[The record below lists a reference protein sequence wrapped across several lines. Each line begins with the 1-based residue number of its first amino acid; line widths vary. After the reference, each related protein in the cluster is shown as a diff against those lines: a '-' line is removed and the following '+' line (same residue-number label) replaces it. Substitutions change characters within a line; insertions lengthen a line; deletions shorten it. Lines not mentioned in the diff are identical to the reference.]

1 MENEEP
7 PRLVLGQQDLEVV
20 RAMLTK
26 YLAYLRREPASPR
39 LERHKANVEQVRT
52 KMDALSAASIGSQAS
67 LTAED
72 LTALVETLKNYATL
86 VRRVVPPSLER
97 GNILQGI
104 NSLLRD
110 INERL
115 S

>member
-1 MENEEP
+1 MENEET
-7 PRLVLGQQDLEVV
+7 PRLVLGQQDLEDI

-26 YLAYLRREPASPR
+26 YLAYLRREPGSPR
-39 LERHKANVEQVRT
+39 LERHRARVEQVRA
-52 KMDALSAASIGSQAS
+52 KMDALYTASIGSQAS

-72 LTALVETLKNYATL
+72 LAALVETLKNYAIL

-104 NSLLRD
+104 KLLLRD
-110 INERL
+110 IDERL